1 MTTMDTLE
9 KPFELGFTYTRSTGP
24 VIGRFLGA
32 LAEHRILGVRG
43 SDGRVLVP
51 PPEFDP
57 VTAAPLDDWV
67 ELGTEGVILSWCW
80 VAQPRASH
88 PLQEAFAWIMVQLDG
103 ADVPMIHCLRAPAM
117 SALRSGARVR
127 ACWVAEPVGRITDL
141 CCFELVEGDKA

>member
-1 MTTMDTLE
+1 VTATETLE

-32 LAEHRILGVRG
+32 LGERRILGARG

-57 VTAAPLDDWV
+57 LTAEPLDELV
-67 ELGTEGVILSWCW
+67 EVGSEGTVTSWCW

-88 PLQEAFAWIMVQLDG
+88 PLQAPFAWLMVQLDG
-103 ADVPMIHCLRAPAM
+103 ADVPMIHCLRAPGMQAVY
-117 SALRSGARVR
+117 SGARVR
-127 ACWVAEPVGRITDL
+127 ACWAEQPAGRITDL
-141 CCFELVEGDKA
+141 CCFELVEVQS